1 MPHYVASVQAARRP
15 ASKLSSRVLLASRS
29 RKGALRTTQTLRAS
43 LQDVGML
50 LAAAADE
57 AVEAV
62 KPGSVEAPTGRTA
75 HSASPFILCSSQGS
89 NIDCIRCGIILPN
102 I

>member
-1 MPHYVASVQAARRP
+1 MAESIYAQANIFHVTQMIRDCIETWQAYPHYVASVQAACRP

-29 RKGALRTTQTLRAS
+29 RKGALRTTHTPRAS

-50 LAAAADE
+50 LAAAAEE

-62 KPGSVEAPTGRTA
+62 KPGSVEAPTGR
-75 HSASPFILCSSQGS
+75 IGL
-89 NIDCIRCGIILPN
+89 
-102 I
+102 